1 VGYVLKQA
9 AAALRAAMEDE
20 LRSLELTV
28 TQYSCL
34 ELLSRQPGQSNA
46 DLARGAFVTRQSM
59 NEVHRDLEDR
69 GLTTRPSTVDRGRAL
84 PTHVT
89 TKGSALLR
97 GASATV
103 ADVERR
109 MLGPLTAAGQA
120 QLLADLKA
128 CVGALA

>member
-1 VGYVLKQA
+1 
-9 AAALRAAMEDE
+9 MEDE